1 MRKSAFVLIDTETNI
16 NGEVVDFAAILCD
29 RHGNVISS
37 VAAMIRENFDVSV
50 REAKPLF
57 HNEKGDAIWKKANL
71 SRRYAAYDQ
80 MVNDGRRIIASVAGI
95 NKWIAKAAKY
105 NPTLTAY
112 NLHYDLG
119 TMRKTGI
126 DCDLFDN
133 QFCLWNAA
141 AHKYV
146 KNKAFRQFILDG
158 HHFNARTKHG
168 NMTFQTNADVMAKFI
183 VNDNDLP
190 DEPHT
195 AFEDAMYYELPILK
209 DILKA
214 KKKSDYMEAPAY
226 AWQGVQ
232 VRDWFKPK

>member
-1 MRKSAFVLIDTETNI
+1 MRKSAFILIDTETTI
-16 NGEVVDFAAILCD
+16 DGEVVDFAAILCD

-37 VAAMIRENFDVSV
+37 VAAMVRETFHPSI

-57 HNEKGDAIWKKANL
+57 HNEKGAAIWKKATL
-71 SRRYAAYDQ
+71 SRRYAAYDR
-80 MVNDGRRIIASVAGI
+80 MVNDGRRIVASIAGI
-95 NKWIAKAAKY
+95 NKWLAKAAKY

-119 TMRKTGI
+119 TMRATGI

-141 AHKYV
+141 AHKYI
-146 KNKAFRQFILDG
+146 KSKAFRQFILDG
-158 HHFNARTKHG
+158 HHFNPPTAKG

-183 VNDNDLP
+183 LGDSGLP

-214 KKKSDYMEAPAY
+214 KKKSEYMEAPAY
-226 AWQGVQ
+226 SWQGVQ